1 MPAPRHL
8 FTLFLAAAA
17 CQVAA
22 AQPPDF
28 GRGGE
33 DRGDRGDRGGFGRDR
48 GSRGDDRGR
57 DGGSFRGFGSGGPGS
72 FGGGPPGGFGGGPP
86 SGFGGGPPGGFGG
99 GPTSGFGGGPPG
111 GFGGGAPDPGRFFG
125 FMDRN
130 QDGNIDADEFERLP
144 SPLRDRLQQSGLS
157 ADSPISRDAFS
168 GAMQKAMEQRQQEG
182 DSGRSDGG
190 DRSRSSS
197 SSSNPQKA
205 KPLPFIRDLPEKY
218 RPLDKNEDRQLGMY
232 EWDRANLAEFRK
244 FDLNGDGFLTPPE
257 LTFALTL
264 AAKPAKSS
272 VSAAALSIG
281 VGLLSPP
288 SPEDAAIR
296 EDALATFG
304 RMDDNFD
311 GGLDSEEW
319 RLSNRVRPMIE
330 QAGIKVAFPIRK
342 AQFVASFVEAK
353 KYQP

>member
-1 MPAPRHL
+1 MSAPSHL

-57 DGGSFRGFGSGGPGS
+57 DSGSFRSFGSGGPGS
-72 FGGGPPGGFGGGPP
+72 FGGGPPGGFG
-86 SGFGGGPPGGFGG
+86 SGPPGGFGG
-99 GPTSGFGGGPPG
+99 GPPGGFGGGPPG

-130 QDGNIDADEFERLP
+130 QDGNIDAEEFERLP
-144 SPLRDRLQQSGLS
+144 PPLRDRLQQSGLS

-168 GAMQKAMEQRQQEG
+168 GAMQKAMEQRQQERDG
-182 DSGRSDGG
+182 GRSDRG
-190 DRSRSSS
+190 DGSRSSTS
-197 SSSNPQKA
+197 GAQVPKS
-205 KPLPFIRDLPEKY
+205 LPFIRDLPEKY
-218 RPLDKNEDRQLGMY
+218 RTLDKNGDRQIGMY
-232 EWDRANLAEFRK
+232 EWERGNLAEFRK
-244 FDLNGDGFLTPPE
+244 FDLNNDGFLTPPE
-257 LTFALTL
+257 LTFAL
-264 AAKPAKSS
+264 AAKPSQGI
-272 VSAAALSIG
+272 SAAALSIG

-288 SPEDAAIR
+288 AEEDAALR
-296 EDALATFG
+296 EDARETFG
-304 RMDDNFD
+304 RMDNDAS
-311 GGLDSEEW
+311 GGLDADEW
-319 RLSNRVRPMIE
+319 GRSLKVRPLIE
-330 QAGIKVAFPIRK
+330 QAGIKVAFPIRES
-342 AQFVASFVEAK
+342 QFVASFVEAK